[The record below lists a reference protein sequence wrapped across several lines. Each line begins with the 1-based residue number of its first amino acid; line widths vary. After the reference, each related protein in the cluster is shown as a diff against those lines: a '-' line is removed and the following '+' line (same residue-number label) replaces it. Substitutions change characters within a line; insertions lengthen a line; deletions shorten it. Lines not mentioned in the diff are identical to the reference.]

1 MINRL
6 PTRVLDHNYK
16 SPYFKIHSK
25 EPNYQSLRV
34 FGCQCFPLL
43 RPYSAHK
50 LEYHFKPCVFLGYNF
65 AGYKFSD
72 LITNKVYLSRH
83 VIFDETSFPTKDMA
97 SSHLPTKINAKGD
110 IVFSPYS
117 PLPLT
122 DFISPLALIAPTP
135 DHTQNNGPLL
145 ILEIVASSPQPLAHS
160 PPNVIHT
167 SPPQQPI
174 PVALDPPI
182 APTPDHTQNNGPLL
196 IPKTIASSPQ
206 PLTFSFKCYSY

>member
-1 MINRL
+1 
-6 PTRVLDHNYK
+6 
-16 SPYFKIHSK
+16 
-25 EPNYQSLRV
+25 
-34 FGCQCFPLL
+34 
-43 RPYSAHK
+43 
-50 LEYHFKPCVFLGYNF
+50 VFLGYNF

-97 SSHLPTKINAKGD
+97 SSRLPTKINAKGD
-110 IVFSPYS
+110 TVFSPYS

-122 DFISPLALIAPTP
+122 DFISPPALIAPTP
-135 DHTQNNGPLL
+135 DHTQNNGPLP
-145 ILEIVASSPQPLAHS
+145 ILEIVASSPQPLTHF

-206 PLTFSFKCYSY
+206 PLTFSSKCYSY